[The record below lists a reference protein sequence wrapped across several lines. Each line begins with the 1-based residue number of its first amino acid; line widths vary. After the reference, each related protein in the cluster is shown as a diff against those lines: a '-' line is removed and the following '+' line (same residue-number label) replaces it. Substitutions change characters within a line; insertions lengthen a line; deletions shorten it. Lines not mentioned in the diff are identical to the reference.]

1 MMKRLFL
8 LLLVVCCVPKV
19 HSTPNIPQLYQTLD
33 SLIAFSDEIMT
44 AKERHIE
51 SLGNGLQ
58 GIHLSSSQRYEFNMR
73 LYDEYVAFRFD
84 SAYYYIR
91 KNISLAEQE
100 GVPQEQYAASLIR
113 LSHILSVSGLF
124 NKAERILT
132 TIHPE
137 RLSDTD
143 LVDYYNQR
151 VEINLYR
158 SEMAQYSPFF
168 SEYIDSA
175 QYYRQKVMQVAPK
188 ESFAYIT
195 NYAGYICETG
205 DVDGAIRMFERYL
218 PTFQSGDRRYSIV
231 ASTLAFF
238 YMRKGDQQM
247 QERYLL
253 LSAIS
258 DVKGAILEN
267 ISFRELSLFLL
278 DRGELE
284 KAYIYLSRAS
294 GDAKAYGSGLRSL
307 QVARLAPVITNAYD
321 LARNQ
326 TQRRTNIL
334 LLAVSVSALLLLA
347 LMLFTLSLLRKR
359 RIASRKISLMNE
371 ELSHHNEEIQTLNGQ
386 MKEDNLIKE
395 EYIGR
400 FLQLCSDLVHRGE
413 ERNKLLNRL
422 ARDRKLEDLYA
433 ELKNYTTINEGVRL
447 FHQNFDTAFLNIY
460 PNFIDEVNKLM
471 MEENRFEKPDDAK
484 KLSTEL
490 RILALIRLGITDNQ
504 RIADI
509 LRSSI
514 TTIYTYRSKMK
525 ARAVSKDTFEDD
537 ICKIGTY

>member
-205 DVDGAIRMFERYL
+205 DIDGAIRMFERYL
-218 PTFQSGDRRYSIV
+218 PTFRSGDRRYSIV

-447 FHQNFDTAFLNIY
+447 FHKNFDTAFLNIY

-525 ARAVSKDTFEDD
+525 TRAVSKDTFEDD